1 MGIKI
6 DGGLENMVDSNNN
19 KLTGFVKLLVDV
31 IFIAGILIFLS
42 LPVSL
47 KYLFENVFDTGNENY
62 VFLLVFLYITGALSL
77 LIVYEGKKILGRL
90 HRRNP
95 FVAEN
100 VTSFKRV
107 AYYSFL
113 IAIAFAV
120 KVAFF
125 ITILTVVVT
134 FVFSLAGLF
143 SLTLSQVFA
152 QAVAVKE
159 ENDLTI

>member
-77 LIVYEGKKILGRL
+77 LIVWEGKKILGRL

-95 FVAEN
+95 FVSEN